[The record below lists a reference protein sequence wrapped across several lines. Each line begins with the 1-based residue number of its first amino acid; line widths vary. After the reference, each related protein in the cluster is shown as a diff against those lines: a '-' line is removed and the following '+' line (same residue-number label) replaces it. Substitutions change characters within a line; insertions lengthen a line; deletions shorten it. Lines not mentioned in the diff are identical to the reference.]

1 MKKALYFLLLALIA
15 ILGYLKWTTVRTG
28 DKLTTS
34 PSPAISVTPLLT
46 PATTEKLSTETFT
59 LEYPSTATLSSYTS
73 PDSRTWAIS
82 YMGDVQ
88 RQSGRTQ
95 TELFDGYSV
104 SLTLFEAVG
113 DDVARSQAQSDRQT
127 TVDCSSETEVTP
139 LTTTK
144 LSELDAWTF
153 TGGCL
158 GTSTNYYLTLP
169 DKILRV
175 SVMTAGSEPIL
186 SDYKKTVDQI
196 ISSLVV
202 L

>member
-1 MKKALYFLLLALIA
+1 MKKALYLLLVVLIA
-15 ILGYLKWTTVRTG
+15 LLGYLKWTAVRPG
-28 DKLTTS
+28 DMPIPS
-34 PSPAISVTPLLT
+34 PSPASSVAPLPTTTP
-46 PATTEKLSTETFT
+46 TEKLSTDTFT

-73 PDSRTWAIS
+73 PDSSTWAIS
-82 YMGDVQ
+82 YIGDVQ
-88 RQSGRTQ
+88 RESGRTQ

-127 TVDCSSETEVTP
+127 TVDCSSATEVTP

-158 GTSTNYYLTLP
+158 GTATNYYLTLK
-169 DKILRV
+169 DKVLRI
-175 SVMTAGSEPIL
+175 STMTVGSEPIL
-186 SDYKKTVDQI
+186 SDYKKTVNQLL
-196 ISSLVV
+196 SSLTI